1 MIKNIVFDV
10 NGVLLKTELTGCLDV
25 FNWSYNVK
33 EEIKNILKSELG
45 GQYLD
50 GKMSRR
56 AFLKLLLKNYPEN
69 RTEINQ
75 VFTREFW
82 RQIMPPNDDTFNLLK
97 ELKNKNYNIYILSNM
112 NKDMADYFRTLHN
125 VEEHLNGAVFSY
137 EVGVKKP
144 THKIYQFLLN
154 KYDLNPLETLFIDD
168 IKENTKTAQNLGMKI
183 INFKNPETGISQI
196 KSLLSEGKALER

>member
-33 EEIKNILKSELG
+33 KEIKNILKSELG

-75 VFTREFW
+75 AFTREFW

-112 NKDMADYFRTLHN
+112 NKDMADYFKTLHN

-144 THKIYQFLLN
+144 THKIYEFLLN
-154 KYDLNPLETLFIDD
+154 KYDLNPRETLFIDD